1 MFESVVGHEEEKNI
15 LKENILKKSV
25 SHAYLFSGTEG
36 IGKKLLAREF
46 AKVLLGT
53 NNLETCIDFKF
64 IEKLEDKKDIIV
76 EQIREKLVND
86 VYISPATSKYKVYII
101 NDAHLMN
108 VSCQNALLKTLE
120 EPPEYTVII
129 LITHLPQTLL
139 STVLSR
145 VNKITF
151 KNLSNSDLD
160 YITNNLKGRIL
171 DKDKRDYAAGS
182 AKVALE
188 LIEDTDNNKYIKL
201 DKFYNLYKNK
211 DILEMTKLLDDIS
224 FKDDEV
230 FNYLEYLYL
239 KGNDYNKISLIENAR
254 IRMGEN
260 ANELILKQA
269 LVIELIRKE
278 QA

>member
-188 LIEDTDNNKYIKL
+188 LIEDTDNNKYSKL

-278 QA
+278 

>member
-15 LKENILKKSV
+15 LKESFLKKSV

-108 VSCQNALLKTLE
+108 ISCQNALLKTLE

-201 DKFYNLYKNK
+201 DKFYDLYKNK

>member
-211 DILEMTKLLDDIS
+211 DILEMTKMLDDIS

>member
-15 LKENILKKSV
+15 LKESFLKKSV

-86 VYISPATSKYKVYII
+86 VYISPATSEYKVYII

-108 VSCQNALLKTLE
+108 ISCQNALLKTLE

>member
-15 LKENILKKSV
+15 LKESFLKKSV

-108 VSCQNALLKTLE
+108 ISCQNALLKTLE

>member
-36 IGKKLLAREF
+36 IGKKLLAREV

-211 DILEMTKLLDDIS
+211 DILEMTKMLDDIS

>member
-260 ANELILKQA
+260 VNELILKQA